1 MEIVHSYVS
10 LPEDIFLGMA
20 TIPLHASH
28 PPDGAGTLHAISIG
42 RRAAGQRKGALQG
55 RAKRRS
61 GEGIHPMSSSTDVSG

>member
-1 MEIVHSYVS
+1 
-10 LPEDIFLGMA
+10 MA

-55 RAKRRS
+55 LAGGEAAKGS
-61 GEGIHPMSSSTDVSG
+61 IPWVHQQMFLGKL